1 MKFFKHA
8 KKIGFEK
15 KKTKGN
21 AKLSP
26 KNLIKIY
33 VR

>member
-26 KNLIKIY
+26 KKSYQNIC
-33 VR
+33 